1 MNHSLIKT
9 RNGCYPLNMLSRPAT
24 KNSSRLLAKT
34 AIFSDCGKK
43 EQIIKTIKPHLVLVQ
58 CFLLLTVFSVQIFAA
73 PHNKRGQHQDIS
85 LIRNTVEHFLYSNTA
100 NLPGQVIVNVG
111 QIDRQLV
118 LPQCSN
124 LEPFI
129 PAGGRLWGKTSIG
142 IRCDNQPDSW
152 TIYVQAE
159 VNVMTDVLHIARP
172 VSNGQTLSYEDIAL
186 QNVNLVQMPEG
197 ILTDAAQVVGKVA
210 TSNLSAGQPIRSQM
224 LRAPFVILR
233 GQTVNL
239 VVQGR
244 GFSIRSEGQALTDAA
259 EGQVVQVRNKSGKI
273 IRGLARIN
281 SIVEIQP

>member
-1 MNHSLIKT
+1 M
-9 RNGCYPLNMLSRPAT
+9 
-24 KNSSRLLAKT
+24 
-34 AIFSDCGKK
+34 
-43 EQIIKTIKPHLVLVQ
+43 Q
-58 CFLLLTVFSVQIFAA
+58 FLLINAVFSAQTFAA
-73 PHNKRGQHQDIS
+73 PHNEHRQHQDIS
-85 LIRNTVEHFLYSNTA
+85 LIRNAVENFLYRNTE
-100 NLPGQVIVNVG
+100 NLPGQVSVNVG
-111 QIDRQLV
+111 HVDKQLV
-118 LPQCSN
+118 LPQCSH

-129 PAGGRLWGKTSIG
+129 PAGNRLWGKTSIG
-142 IRCDNQPDSW
+142 VRCDNQPDSW

-159 VNVMTDVLHIARP
+159 ISVMTHVLHLVRP
-172 VSNGQTLSYEDIAL
+172 ISVGQMLTYEDIAP

-210 TSNLSAGQPIRSQM
+210 TSNLSAGQPIRPQM
-224 LRAPFVILR
+224 LRAPYVILR

-273 IRGLARIN
+273 ITGLARIN